1 MRKIALSISEIKDI
15 EKREFL
21 RLGDSFKLMEQ
32 AGEACAKQIIK
43 IYKKNRFIVVCG
55 PGNNGG
61 DGLILSTCLSEHGKE
76 VDLYCLGKNSYK
88 GDSLKAYKKNKLKK
102 KSLDELNVN
111 QDAVIVDA
119 LFGIGLNKKIEGYD
133 EILQTHELKT
143 LEKNKYAKEIGVI
156 LKSLKLSKSIKSN
169 KTVSFRVLAQIA
181 SAVPKR
187 VKFKY

>member
-61 DGLILSTCLSEHGKE
+61 DGLILSSCLSEHGKE

-88 GDSLKAYKKNKLKK
+88 GDSL
-102 KSLDELNVN
+102 SL
-111 QDAVIVDA
+111 IH
-119 LFGIGLNKKIEGYD
+119 I
-133 EILQTHELKT
+133 
-143 LEKNKYAKEIGVI
+143 
-156 LKSLKLSKSIKSN
+156 
-169 KTVSFRVLAQIA
+169 
-181 SAVPKR
+181 
-187 VKFKY
+187 

>member
-61 DGLILSTCLSEHGKE
+61 DGLILSSCLSEHGKDVE
-76 VDLYCLGKNSYK
+76 LYCLGKNSYR

-102 KSLDELNVN
+102 NL
-111 QDAVIVDA
+111 
-119 LFGIGLNKKIEGYD
+119 
-133 EILQTHELKT
+133 LK
-143 LEKNKYAKEIGVI
+143 N
-156 LKSLKLSKSIKSN
+156 
-169 KTVSFRVLAQIA
+169 
-181 SAVPKR
+181 
-187 VKFKY
+187 

>member
-61 DGLILSTCLSEHGKE
+61 DGLILSNRINRFIVCTNSDLSTA
-76 VDLYCLGKNSYK
+76 SW
-88 GDSLKAYKKNKLKK
+88 
-102 KSLDELNVN
+102 
-111 QDAVIVDA
+111 
-119 LFGIGLNKKIEGYD
+119 
-133 EILQTHELKT
+133 
-143 LEKNKYAKEIGVI
+143 
-156 LKSLKLSKSIKSN
+156 
-169 KTVSFRVLAQIA
+169 IA
-181 SAVPKR
+181 GNR
-187 VKFKY
+187 